1 MLGAAGVGIGDAG
14 VAGMPGAAGMMIPG
28 GMEGCPVPQWGPVR
42 QRCPAEPGGMRG
54 CPKGTWGRRGTWGAP
69 GVRVVGVGWVGVW
82 KGPPNPPSRGCPV
95 CVPQR
100 PAGGGLGPFLP
111 RGTAPSC
118 CRGGCSPTEGGWSSV
133 SPRRSPRGCSAVASG
148 EGQLTPGGGRDPGW
162 VRGTWMASAGLTE
175 EGSGSV

>member
-28 GMEGCPVPQWGPVR
+28 GMKGCPVPQWGPVR

-82 KGPPNPPSRGCPV
+82 KGPPPPRPGAAPCVCPSDPRGGDWGRFSPGEQ
-95 CVPQR
+95 PP
-100 PAGGGLGPFLP
+100 PAAVGAVAPRGGGGPQSPHAGAPGAAVPWPLA
-111 RGTAPSC
+111 RGISR
-118 CRGGCSPTEGGWSSV
+118 RGGDGTQAGCEG
-133 SPRRSPRGCSAVASG
+133 
-148 EGQLTPGGGRDPGW
+148 PGW
-162 VRGTWMASAGLTE
+162 PRPG
-175 EGSGSV
+175 